1 VINALTTHLAT
12 TSTADAR
19 SPLLDQIARRADVN
33 RDGNVTSAEFSNF
46 LSGLMES
53 LEAEARNTAADP
65 QTASTVPAPSTPE
78 LLKTVSSPSAA
89 ADALRR
95 AIAAA
100 SKER

>member
-1 VINALTTHLAT
+1 MINALTTHLAT
-12 TSTADAR
+12 TGTDNAR
-19 SPLLDQIARRADVN
+19 SPLIDQLARRADAN
-33 RDGNVTSAEFSNF
+33 RDGNVTSAEFNNF

-53 LEAEARNTAADP
+53 LEADRREPAAQP
-65 QTASTVPAPSTPE
+65 TTASTATVPGATE
-78 LLKTVSSPSAA
+78 LLKTASSPSAA